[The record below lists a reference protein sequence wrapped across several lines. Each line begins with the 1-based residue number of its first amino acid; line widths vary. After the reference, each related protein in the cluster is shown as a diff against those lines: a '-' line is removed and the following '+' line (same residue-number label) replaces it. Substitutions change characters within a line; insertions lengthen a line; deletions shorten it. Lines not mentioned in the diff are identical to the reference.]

1 VKVSKNKRM
10 IMILRS
16 KITVGIDGAY
26 QGLGL
31 RVEDLR
37 GRGLT
42 PNPNTLNPEKGS
54 ILIGV
59 LWSLFFMAS
68 LALAINSL
76 ISPQLILAAR
86 LRDRVMLHHIAEAG
100 LKRAII
106 EIRADETED
115 YDVFSDPWS
124 INEDAFKEIQ
134 LADGRYFSVKSA
146 VAGDEGEMH
155 YGLIDE
161 ERKININAATVEVL
175 NEFFKIVGETSSQE
189 AEDIA
194 DSIIDWR
201 DEDDEPGDNG
211 AESPYYE
218 SLSPRYTCK
227 NAPFDVLVE
236 LLLIKEMTQEIFE
249 KVEDY
254 LTVYGNGKV
263 NLNTADVLVLQ
274 SLGMRESL
282 AKKVIT
288 FREGDD
294 GRIGTEDDNAF
305 ESTQNAGS
313 LLSSKT
319 GLSVEEIDEFNAI
332 AGGDLAGVQ
341 SNNFRGISVGALQE
355 QEMSAQIVFIINRDE
370 QIRYWRQ
377 Q

>member
-1 VKVSKNKRM
+1 
-10 IMILRS
+10 MILKS
-16 KITVGIDGAY
+16 EINAGIDGAY
-26 QGLGL
+26 QGSGFRVQGL
-31 RVEDLR
+31 EGQEKSDSRF
-37 GRGLT
+37 LT
-42 PNPNTLNPEKGS
+42 PNPYTLNPKKGS

-76 ISPQLILAAR
+76 ITPQLILAAR
-86 LRDRVMLHHIAEAG
+86 LRDRVMLHHITEAG
-100 LKRAII
+100 MKRVII
-106 EIRADETED
+106 EIRADETEE

-124 INEDAFKEIQ
+124 VNEDAFKEIQ

-146 VAGDEGEMH
+146 LAGDEDESY

-175 NEFFKIVGETSSQE
+175 NKLFEIVGETSSQE

-201 DEDDEPGDNG
+201 DEDDEPSDNG
-211 AESPYYE
+211 AESSYYQ
-218 SLSPRYTCK
+218 SLSPGYTCK

-236 LLLIKEMTQEIFE
+236 LLLVKEMTQEIFD
-249 KVEDY
+249 KVEGY
-254 LTVYGNGKV
+254 LTVYGDGKV

-282 AKKVIT
+282 AEKVIT

-294 GRIGTEDDNAF
+294 GKIGTEDDNAF
-305 ESTQNAGS
+305 ENMQNAGS

-341 SNNFRGISVGALQE
+341 SNNFSGVSVGALQE